1 MKSKSAHRGFF
12 TPLIH
17 TNFYARE
24 SVARVIVNNNHFGRL
39 GPCPA
44 APFPKARGKAAL
56 TPRFPR
62 PWN

>member
-1 MKSKSAHRGFF
+1 MKSKSALRGYFIS
-12 TPLIH
+12 LIH

-24 SVARVIVNNNHFGRL
+24 AVARVIVNNNHFGRL

-56 TPRFPR
+56 TPRFAR